1 MKRHSIAAWAATC
14 LVWTCVLLTAPASY
28 GHHSVSG
35 QFDPTMKITV
45 SGVITKIDWVNPH
58 IYVHVDVKD
67 DKGNVV
73 PWQFETAPPAFMR
86 KAGLTSKKL
95 MGDGTPVTILGYP
108 ARDTTK
114 QVGWILKI
122 TYADGHFYQLSAD
135 RQ

>member
-1 MKRHSIAAWAATC
+1 
-14 LVWTCVLLTAPASY
+14 
-28 GHHSVSG
+28 
-35 QFDPTMKITV
+35 
-45 SGVITKIDWVNPH
+45 
-58 IYVHVDVKD
+58 
-67 DKGNVV
+67 
-73 PWQFETAPPAFMR
+73 
-86 KAGLTSKKL
+86 